1 MNYRKINSLDELKQ
15 ACMDHYADFVL
26 QLNFGLRSSKEIEYN
41 SEKDSFSIYNY
52 VDDSEQVLTPKEIM
66 DDKITNIG
74 KGISYGAFYLVEHG

>member
-15 ACMDHYADFVL
+15 ACMDHHADFVL

-52 VDDSEQVLTPKEIM
+52 VDDSEQVLTPKEIL

-74 KGISYGAFYLVEHG
+74 KGISYGAFYVVEYE